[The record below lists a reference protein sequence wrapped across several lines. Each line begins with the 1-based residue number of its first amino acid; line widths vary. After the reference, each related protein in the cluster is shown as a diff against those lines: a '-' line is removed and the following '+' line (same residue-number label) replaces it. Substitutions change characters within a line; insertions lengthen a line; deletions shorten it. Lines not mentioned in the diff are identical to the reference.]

1 MSSNVSIKVQALYSL
16 RPGAEWAMQGDEE
29 TLQWLDSEQTEPTAQ
44 EIADEI
50 ARLQADA
57 PWQEL
62 RERRNLLLA
71 QTDYLALSDVT
82 LTEDMRAY
90 RQALRDLPANTTDPE
105 NPTWPTKPS

>member
-16 RPGAEWAMQGDEE
+16 RPGAEWALKGDEE
-29 TLQWLDSEQTEPTAQ
+29 TLQWLDTEQTEPTAQ

-50 ARLQADA
+50 ARLQADE

-90 RQALRDLPANTTDPE
+90 RQALRDLPANTADPA
-105 NPTWPTKPS
+105 NPTWPTKP

>member
-1 MSSNVSIKVQALYSL
+1 MSSNASIKTQALYSL
-16 RPGAEWAMQGDEE
+16 RPGAEWAMQGEEE
-29 TLQWLDSEQTEPTAQ
+29 TLQWLDTEQTEPTAQ

-50 ARLQADA
+50 ARLQADE

-82 LTEDMRAY
+82 LTEDMRTY
-90 RQALRDLPANTTDPE
+90 RQALRDLPANTTDPA
-105 NPTWPTKPS
+105 NPTWPTKP

>member
-1 MSSNVSIKVQALYSL
+1 MNSNASIKTQALYSL
-16 RPGAEWAMQGDEE
+16 RPGAEWAMQGEEE
-29 TLQWLDSEQTEPTAQ
+29 TLQWLDTEQTEPTAQ

-50 ARLQADA
+50 ARLQADE

-82 LTEDMRAY
+82 LTEDMRTY
-90 RQALRDLPANTTDPE
+90 RQALRDLPANTTDPA
-105 NPTWPTKPS
+105 NPTWPTKP

>member
-16 RPGAEWAMQGDEE
+16 RPGAEWALQGDEE
-29 TLQWLDSEQTEPTAQ
+29 TLQWLDTEQAEPTAQ

-50 ARLQADA
+50 VRLQADA

-82 LTEDMRAY
+82 LTEDMRVY
-90 RQALRDLPANTTDPE
+90 RQALRDLPANTTDPA
-105 NPTWPTKPS
+105 NPTWPTKP

>member
-16 RPGAEWAMQGDEE
+16 RPGAEWALQGDEE
-29 TLQWLDSEQTEPTAQ
+29 TLQWLDTEQTEPTAQ

-50 ARLQADA
+50 ARLQADE

-90 RQALRDLPANTTDPE
+90 RQALRDLPANTADPA
-105 NPTWPTKPS
+105 NPTWPTKP